1 MNLNTKTIEELQSQ
15 LEDLKNQKEQARDM
29 YLKIQG
35 AIEFVENNL
44 LKNKESK

>member
-1 MNLNTKTIEELQSQ
+1 MITKKELESQ
-15 LEDLKNQKEQARDM
+15 LDSLKNQKEQARDM

-44 LKNKESK
+44 LKDKEESK

>member
-1 MNLNTKTIEELQSQ
+1 MITKKELESQ
-15 LEDLKNQKEQARDM
+15 LDNLKNQKEQARDM

-44 LKNKESK
+44 LKDKEESK